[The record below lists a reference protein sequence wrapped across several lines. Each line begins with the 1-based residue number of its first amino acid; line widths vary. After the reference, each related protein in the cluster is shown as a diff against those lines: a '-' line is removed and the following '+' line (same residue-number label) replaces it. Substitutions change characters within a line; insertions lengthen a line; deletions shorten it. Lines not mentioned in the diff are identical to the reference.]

1 MKITF
6 PMLDSSLIAFFWLLL
21 LLLLLE
27 THLIAC
33 LLAHWGVDTT
43 QAHVQTQNFLCFS
56 DFNLG
61 CLWPP
66 PELSNYFGTDDKLGP
81 VALSIRREKLE
92 DTKDLKDQYQYRL
105 IVRTSEVCVCVCL
118 CVYMLITGVSSQSL
132 LITQLL
138 SVSPGLP
145 VTRALIITFPL
156 SPRPSAHPS
165 SALCQWKIPP
175 AQSKHIKA
183 KPNTGC
189 SHSQLLL
196 LFDGSDTHD
205 VVNDGLMIVEN

>member
-1 MKITF
+1 MFRHRTF
-6 PMLDSSLIAFFWLLL
+6 SASQTLTLVVSDLLQSSQTTSGQTISWALWPWASAERNWKTPKTWKTSTSTDSSSGRARY
-21 LLLLLE
+21 
-27 THLIAC
+27 A
-33 LLAHWGVDTT
+33 
-43 QAHVQTQNFLCFS
+43 
-56 DFNLG
+56 
-61 CLWPP
+61 
-66 PELSNYFGTDDKLGP
+66 
-81 VALSIRREKLE
+81 
-92 DTKDLKDQYQYRL
+92 
-105 IVRTSEVCVCVCL
+105 CVCL

-156 SPRPSAHPS
+156 SPHPSAHPS

>member
-6 PMLDSSLIAFFWLLL
+6 LMLDSLIAFFFGCRFVFYYWKA
-21 LLLLLE
+21 
-27 THLIAC
+27 HLIAC

-66 PELSNYFGTDDKLGP
+66 PEHSNYFGTDDKLGP

-105 IVRTSEVCVCVCL
+105 IVRTSEVCARVFMCL
-118 CVYMLITGVSSQSL
+118 YADHGVSSQSL

-189 SHSQLLL
+189 CHSQLLL
-196 LFDGSDTHD
+196 LFDGSNTHD